1 MNFKFRITKYLAV
14 SALAVLLLGACSKN
28 NIYMDVA
35 YPNGEGNNGGEE
47 GNNDN
52 PDKKDAL
59 ITFSASVEGRNIT
72 RAMSPM
78 GKGLQSWLCAY
89 PSNTTNTIE
98 GEPVGEGNYITSS
111 PGVLTG
117 LQSYKMYLSNDIYS
131 FYAVSCNSSNP
142 APTFTNGKSEAL
154 SNGVDYLWWHALHQD
169 VTSSQVNIPITYQH
183 VATQVVITITGG
195 ENITLNK
202 VLSATITPTKPG
214 AFMDLSTGIISSE
227 VSYDKPADM
236 GINDFTVQ
244 YIMLPLKSSD
254 PMALTM
260 ELMVH
265 LNRLYIP
272 RSSAP
277 PPMPAMAPA
286 RTWAATMS
294 PVTLRPAYLAN
305 SGLSPVILSLVP
317 RDVRYR
323 KNHTRIQSRIPSTMP
338 AWILVPLRTTGSLD
352 VFSNSREA
360 RLELLTSRK

>member
-35 YPNGEGNNGGEE
+35 YPNGEENSDGEE

-117 LQSYKMYLSNDIYS
+117 IQSYKMYLSNDIYS

-154 SNGVDYLWWHALHQD
+154 SNGVDYLWWHILMQGVPPQIIH
-169 VTSSQVNIPITYQH
+169 PITYQH

-244 YIMLPLKSSD
+244 YIMLPLTINSIVKAIGESFSRTYNTTITPPD
-254 PMALTM
+254 NILAAGNSYLFRAVINENSVSFGNVSVKDWTDVDESGNP
-260 ELMVH
+260 
-265 LNRLYIP
+265 LYP
-272 RSSAP
+272 
-277 PPMPAMAPA
+277 
-286 RTWAATMS
+286 
-294 PVTLRPAYLAN
+294 
-305 SGLSPVILSLVP
+305 
-317 RDVRYR
+317 
-323 KNHTRIQSRIPSTMP
+323 IQ
-338 AWILVPLRTTGSLD
+338 D
-352 VFSNSREA
+352 
-360 RLELLTSRK
+360 

>member
-1 MNFKFRITKYLAV
+1 MDIKFRITKYLAV
-14 SALAVLLLGACSKN
+14 SALAMLLLGACSKN
-28 NIYMDVA
+28 NIYIN
-35 YPNGEGNNGGEE
+35 YPDEENNGGSSGS
-47 GNNDN
+47 GNDDN
-52 PDKKDAL
+52 NGNPAKENAL

-117 LQSYKMYLSNDIYS
+117 IQSYKMYLSNDIYS

-260 ELMVH
+260 ELMVNGESFSRTYNTTITPPDNILAAGH
-265 LNRLYIP
+265 SYLFRAVINENSVSFGNVSVKDWTDVDESGNPLYP
-272 RSSAP
+272 
-277 PPMPAMAPA
+277 
-286 RTWAATMS
+286 
-294 PVTLRPAYLAN
+294 
-305 SGLSPVILSLVP
+305 
-317 RDVRYR
+317 
-323 KNHTRIQSRIPSTMP
+323 IQ
-338 AWILVPLRTTGSLD
+338 D
-352 VFSNSREA
+352 
-360 RLELLTSRK
+360 

>member
-35 YPNGEGNNGGEE
+35 YPNGEENSGGEE

-59 ITFSASVEGRNIT
+59 ITFS
-72 RAMSPM
+72 
-78 GKGLQSWLCAY
+78 

-117 LQSYKMYLSNDIYS
+117 IQSYKMYLSNDIYS

-260 ELMVH
+260 ELMVNGESFSRTYNTTITPPDNI
-265 LNRLYIP
+265 LAAGNSYLFRAVINENSVSFGNVSVKDWTDVDESGNPLYP
-272 RSSAP
+272 
-277 PPMPAMAPA
+277 
-286 RTWAATMS
+286 
-294 PVTLRPAYLAN
+294 
-305 SGLSPVILSLVP
+305 
-317 RDVRYR
+317 
-323 KNHTRIQSRIPSTMP
+323 IQ
-338 AWILVPLRTTGSLD
+338 D
-352 VFSNSREA
+352 
-360 RLELLTSRK
+360 

>member
-35 YPNGEGNNGGEE
+35 YPNGEENSGGEE

-98 GEPVGEGNYITSS
+98 GEPIGEGNYITSS

-117 LQSYKMYLSNDIYS
+117 IQSYKMYLSNDIYS

-142 APTFTNGKSEAL
+142 PPTFTNGKSEAL

-260 ELMVH
+260 ELMVNGESFSRTYNTTIIPPDNI
-265 LNRLYIP
+265 LAAGNSYLFRAVINENSVSFGNVSVKDWTDVDESGNPLYP
-272 RSSAP
+272 
-277 PPMPAMAPA
+277 
-286 RTWAATMS
+286 
-294 PVTLRPAYLAN
+294 
-305 SGLSPVILSLVP
+305 
-317 RDVRYR
+317 
-323 KNHTRIQSRIPSTMP
+323 IQ
-338 AWILVPLRTTGSLD
+338 D
-352 VFSNSREA
+352 
-360 RLELLTSRK
+360 

>member
-1 MNFKFRITKYLAV
+1 
-14 SALAVLLLGACSKN
+14 
-28 NIYMDVA
+28 MDVA
-35 YPNGEGNNGGEE
+35 YPNGEENSGGEE

-117 LQSYKMYLSNDIYS
+117 IQSYKMYLSNDIYS

-260 ELMVH
+260 ELMV
-265 LNRLYIP
+265 NGTEP
-272 RSSAP
+272 RFF
-277 PPMPAMAPA
+277 
-286 RTWAATMS
+286 S
-294 PVTLRPAYLAN
+294 PR
-305 SGLSPVILSLVP
+305 
-317 RDVRYR
+317 
-323 KNHTRIQSRIPSTMP
+323 
-338 AWILVPLRTTGSLD
+338 
-352 VFSNSREA
+352 
-360 RLELLTSRK
+360 